1 MVDEI
6 LRNLSLGLKGS
17 DFLQA
22 YTMLACLLIEREFG
36 VSDSLGKSLLR
47 RVNGEVVPV

>member
-6 LRNLSLGLKGS
+6 LRDLSLGLKGS

-22 YTMLACLLIEREFG
+22 YTILACLLVEREFG
-36 VSDSLGKSLLR
+36 ISNMLMESMLR
-47 RVNGEVVPV
+47 LINGE